1 MILSSPMT
9 RLCWSLCAWMAWS
22 SSALAQTAPTFTD
35 IGAAAGITSEGQHH
49 AVAIGDYNNDGF
61 EDIYVGSKFAPNALY
76 RNNGDMTF
84 TEVGAEAGV
93 ADEGFTNAAIWFD
106 VDNDGDLD
114 LAVGN
119 GYEGGKV
126 LYFKNVGNATSPS
139 FEQKTGAENPWDGID
154 VGDWSNPSLADLDGA
169 VPRGMHVKCR
179 LLI

>member
-35 IGAAAGITSEGQHH
+35 IGAAAGLTAEGQHH

-84 TEVGAEAGV
+84 C
-93 ADEGFTNAAIWFD
+93 
-106 VDNDGDLD
+106 L
-114 LAVGN
+114 
-119 GYEGGKV
+119 
-126 LYFKNVGNATSPS
+126 LYTSPS
-139 FEQKTGAENPWDGID
+139 PRDYAA
-154 VGDWSNPSLADLDGA
+154 SRMPSSA
-169 VPRGMHVKCR
+169 
-179 LLI
+179 